1 MKSALQSAA
10 ATITILACWIVASSI
25 DFQVECAQEIDRH
38 PLIEIR
44 CDPDSLFQW
53 RSCACV
59 YAAEKTPSWA
69 LAHPLRRPE

>member
-1 MKSALQSAA
+1 MKTAIQFASGFGA
-10 ATITILACWIVASSI
+10 ILLCWIVASSI

-59 YAAEKTPSWA
+59 YAAEQTPSWA
-69 LAHPLRRPE
+69 LAHPLRVPE